1 MWFITSLDCV
11 KYIVITLPQGPALNV
26 LPSVNNDYST
36 WHELQRRTAE
46 IEPVHS
52 REWPGLVAKANI
64 AKWSLS

>member
-1 MWFITSLDCV
+1 
-11 KYIVITLPQGPALNV
+11 